1 MILHKSNP
9 NYWLEC
15 NTNRLTLISSGSL
28 EDVHILELSKRIT
41 NEPDLMELGVKILQ
55 LPDFKVKT
63 ALYNKKEIQLATH
76 EVISDWS
83 KQQTNRFEA
92 YTALKKALEKSKFT
106 SLAGVLQQWVEGTM
120 QQLDISD
127 QSKFTVLIEF

>member
-9 NYWLEC
+9 YYCLEC
-15 NTNRLTLISSGSL
+15 KTDRLTLFTSGSL

-41 NEPDLMELGVKILQ
+41 NEPDLMELGIKVLE
-55 LPDFKVKT
+55 LPDYVVKT

-83 KQQTNRFEA
+83 KQQANRFEA
-92 YTALKKALEKSKFT
+92 YTALKQVLEKSKFM
-106 SLAGVLQQWVEGTM
+106 SLAGELQQWVEGTV
-120 QQLDISD
+120 QHLDISD
-127 QSKFTVLIEF
+127 QSKFTVLVEF

>member
-1 MILHKSNP
+1 MGCK
-9 NYWLEC
+9 
-15 NTNRLTLISSGSL
+15 TDRLTLFSLGTL

-41 NEPDLMELGVKILQ
+41 NEPDLMELGVKVLE
-55 LPDFKVKT
+55 LPDFIVKT

-76 EVISDWS
+76 EVVSAWT

-92 YTALKKALEKSKFT
+92 YTALKQALEKSKFT
-106 SLAGVLQQWVEGTM
+106 SLAGELQRWVEGTM

-127 QSKFTVLIEF
+127 QSKFTVFKQTV

>member
-9 NYWLEC
+9 NYCLEC
-15 NTNRLTLISSGSL
+15 KTDRLTLISSGSL

-41 NEPDLMELGVKILQ
+41 NEPDLMELGVKVLQ
-55 LPDFKVKT
+55 LPDFIVKT
-63 ALYNKKEIQLATH
+63 ALYNKKEIQSATH

-83 KQQTNRFEA
+83 KQQTNTFGA
-92 YTALKKALEKSKFT
+92 YTALKEALEKSKFT
-106 SLAGVLQQWVEGTM
+106 SLAGVLQQWVEGTV
-120 QQLDISD
+120 QHLDISG

>member
-1 MILHKSNP
+1 M
-9 NYWLEC
+9 EC
-15 NTNRLTLISSGSL
+15 KTDRLTLISLGSL

-41 NEPDLMELGVKILQ
+41 NEPDLMELGVKVLE
-55 LPDFKVKT
+55 LPDFIVKT
-63 ALYNKKEIQLATH
+63 ALYNKREIQLATH

-106 SLAGVLQQWVEGTM
+106 SLAGVLQQWVEGTV
-120 QQLDISD
+120 QQLDISN
-127 QSKFTVLIEF
+127 QSKSTFLIEF